1 MRINQTT
8 LKMNNRNSIDSRNFV
23 YALLSGLRL
32 AFYLAVLALILGTI
46 FFVQCEKP
54 KANLRV
60 PYNPLYKNTE
70 CKDLAEDS
78 TMTQGKIETLNEI
91 LAR

>member
-1 MRINQTT
+1 
-8 LKMNNRNSIDSRNFV
+8 MNNRNSIDSRNFV

-32 AFYLAVLALILGTI
+32 AFYLSVLALILGTI

-70 CKDLAEDS
+70 CKDCQSDS
-78 TMTQGKIETLNEI
+78 TVSMERRNVYKYWQDETRTN
-91 LAR
+91 

>member
-1 MRINQTT
+1 
-8 LKMNNRNSIDSRNFV
+8 MNNRNNLDSRNFV

-32 AFYLAVLALILGTI
+32 AFYLSLLALILGGVL
-46 FFVQCEKP
+46 FVQCEKP

-70 CKDLAEDS
+70 CKDWSKDS
-78 TMTQGKIETLNEI
+78 TMTQGKIEVLNEI
-91 LAR
+91 LTR

>member
-1 MRINQTT
+1 
-8 LKMNNRNSIDSRNFV
+8 MNNRNNLDNRNFV

-32 AFYLAVLALILGTI
+32 AFYLAVLALILGGV

-60 PYNPLYKNTE
+60 PYNPFYKNTE
-70 CKDLAEDS
+70 CKEWSEDS

-91 LAR
+91 LSR

>member
-1 MRINQTT
+1 
-8 LKMNNRNSIDSRNFV
+8 MNNRNNLDSRNFV

-32 AFYLAVLALILGTI
+32 AFYLAVLALILGGVL
-46 FFVQCEKP
+46 FVQCEKP

-70 CKDLAEDS
+70 CKDWQSDS

-91 LAR
+91 FAR